1 MKRNSDPS
9 DPKYYIAKLLMN
21 SLYGRFGMDPTN
33 EVTLVVTHEESE
45 KIISSETCNDITPLL
60 GSNNVI
66 LKYETLPKED
76 SMFANVSVPISA
88 AISAYSRI
96 KMSHFLVK
104 YSDHMYYIDTDGI
117 KLDIEIDP
125 CEIHNSNLG
134 YMKQED
140 TFKDAIFALPKVY
153 GGILEKP
160 NKKGKMEIVKVKGV
174 KDPICFKDLKKI
186 LKKGA
191 KLDIMQEKWK
201 RDISTS
207 SILITPSPY
216 TLSLNNNKRNLL
228 FDKKGKLYDTRPIIL
243 KDGNI
248 SNIYTRHHVS

>member
-45 KIISSETCNDITPLL
+45 KIISSKTCVDITPLL
-60 GSNNVI
+60 DSDNVI
-66 LKYETLPKED
+66 VKYETLPEED
-76 SMFANVSVPISA
+76 SEFANVSVPISA

-104 YSDHMYYIDTDGI
+104 YAESMHYIDTDGI
-117 KLDIEIDP
+117 KLDREIDP
-125 CEIHNSNLG
+125 SEIHNSDLG
-134 YMKQED
+134 YMKQEE
-140 TFKDAIFALPKVY
+140 TFKEAIFALPKVY